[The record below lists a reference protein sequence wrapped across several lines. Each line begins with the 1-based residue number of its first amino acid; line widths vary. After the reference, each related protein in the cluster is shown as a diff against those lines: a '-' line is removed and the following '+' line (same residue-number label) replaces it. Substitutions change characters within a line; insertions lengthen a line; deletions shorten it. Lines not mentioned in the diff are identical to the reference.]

1 MSLSI
6 NDVLERLQRSCDRLD
21 SQKAW
26 AEKHNVSTAY
36 VCDVLQHRRDPG
48 PSILE
53 ALGLVAV
60 TVYAK
65 QTGPR
70 LKNSAVLSKIRIE
83 FEAT

>member
-6 NDVLERLQRSCDRLD
+6 DDVLERLQRSCDRLG

-26 AEKHNVSTAY
+26 AKKYNVSAAY

-60 TVYAK
+60 TVYREANRAPLEK
-65 QTGPR
+65 QHAPGSP
-70 LKNSAVLSKIRIE
+70 LENQD
-83 FEAT
+83 